1 MLPLP
6 LVDFSSTCRIW
17 RSFRRRKQLKFNH
30 DSKTVQ
36 LNLHAPCG
44 LVEVVVPVEES
55 GIRADV
61 TKPVLFI
68 CVPSFKVAQN
78 LQMLIPEEY
87 RRPELGRAK
96 SLCINL
102 AYGGAFY
109 CIVEAINMGFGI
121 ETKDYEKFY
130 RPLNNETLD
139 FVTPQL
145 PALDGATR
153 FIRSAINANAQVRK
167 LIRQSRA

>member
-1 MLPLP
+1 MVPFFVKPLIPPRLVKHISEYSLPRRVSTRHCVGMLPLP

-44 LVEVVVPVEES
+44 LVEVVVPVEEN

-61 TKPVLFI
+61 TKPVSFI

-78 LQMLIPEEY
+78 
-87 RRPELGRAK
+87 
-96 SLCINL
+96 
-102 AYGGAFY
+102 
-109 CIVEAINMGFGI
+109 
-121 ETKDYEKFY
+121 
-130 RPLNNETLD
+130 
-139 FVTPQL
+139 
-145 PALDGATR
+145 
-153 FIRSAINANAQVRK
+153 
-167 LIRQSRA
+167 